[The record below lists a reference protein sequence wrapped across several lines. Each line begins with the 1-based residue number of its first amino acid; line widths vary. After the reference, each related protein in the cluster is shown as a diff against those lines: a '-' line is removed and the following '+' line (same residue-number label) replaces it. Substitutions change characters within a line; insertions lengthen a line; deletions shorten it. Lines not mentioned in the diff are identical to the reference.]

1 MGGGILPI
9 AINKGKIYF
18 LFSREWIKAKDDGGK
33 WSDFGGSKEG
43 SETYRDTAIR
53 EGFEESAGFLGS
65 IEDVID
71 LVDNNT
77 IAEIT
82 INGYRTYI
90 VLIQYDSKLPKKFR
104 DKFNKIYKTKP
115 WLVQQHN
122 GLYEKDM
129 IKWYSYEDISKKY
142 KYFRNWYKSIV
153 KEILRTM

>member
-18 LFSREWIKAKDDGGK
+18 LFSREWIKSRDDGDK

-43 SETYRDTAIR
+43 TAIR
-53 EGFEESAGFLGS
+53 ERFEESTGFLGS

-71 LVDNNT
+71 LVDNNN
-77 IAEIT
+77 IAKIT

-115 WLVQQHN
+115 WLIQQHN
-122 GLYEKDM
+122 GL
-129 IKWYSYEDISKKY
+129 
-142 KYFRNWYKSIV
+142 
-153 KEILRTM
+153 